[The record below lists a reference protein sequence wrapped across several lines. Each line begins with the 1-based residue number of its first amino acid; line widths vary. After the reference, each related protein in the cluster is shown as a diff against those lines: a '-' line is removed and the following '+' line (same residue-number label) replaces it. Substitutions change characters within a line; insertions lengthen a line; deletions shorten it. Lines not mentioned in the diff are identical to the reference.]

1 MTPFIES
8 SRRSASHNSKV
19 PVVSVR
25 NSLGDTKQKRVSFAL
40 ASAGFLLGGVINARD
55 VGGFGTTDGGRVR
68 SGLVFRS
75 ASPDRIT
82 DEGLSQLESLGV
94 RTVVDLRSDAELDR
108 HGRFP
113 YERTS
118 IDWMHLPSTVG
129 PPSGPGSAAQ
139 SERFVRMIEHPD
151 PMSELYKEIMSPG
164 RVPLGPALRLLA
176 DEHRLPVL
184 FHCTSGK
191 DRTGMLVVALHL
203 ILGVP
208 LADTLDDFELSAA
221 LIADVRNDMET
232 RYPEMAVF
240 PAEVVE
246 KMAGADRRRV
256 IDALAHRGAL
266 DDPRPWLDSIG
277 VGDAVRRAIRDRL
290 LLDSS

>member
-1 MTPFIES
+1 MLII
-8 SRRSASHNSKV
+8 
-19 PVVSVR
+19 
-25 NSLGDTKQKRVSFAL
+25 D
-40 ASAGFLLGGVINARD
+40 GVINARD
-55 VGGFGTTDGGRVR
+55 VGGFGTTGGGMVR

-82 DEGLSQLESLGV
+82 DEGLSQLGALGV
-94 RTVVDLRSDAELDR
+94 RTVVDLRSTGELER

-118 IDWMHLPSTVG
+118 IDWIHLPSMVG
-129 PPSGPGSAAQ
+129 PPSGPGSGAQ
-139 SERFVRMIEHPD
+139 SARFARMIEHPD
-151 PMSELYKEIMSPG
+151 PMSELYKEIMSPD

-208 LADTLDDFELSAA
+208 LDDTLDDFERSAS
-221 LIADVRNDMET
+221 LIADMRNDMET
-232 RYPEMAVF
+232 RYPEMAAF
-240 PAEVVE
+240 PPEVIE
-246 KMAGADRRRV
+246 KMAGADRRWV
-256 IDALAHRGAL
+256 INALAHRDAL

-277 VGDAVRRAIRDRL
+277 VGDSVRQAIRERL
-290 LLDSS
+290 LLART